1 MIRLAARSINT
12 YIPRTRSLVFFV
24 AGKQVELITT
34 LSHQKNYSFCCF
46 DHCSGNHFDRFY
58 ASSTEKIASMC
69 LQERIVKAMGYR
81 VTWDEE
87 GLPDDLV
94 DNGRK
99 SVGFLGDLGGM
110 IWKTWNYRTSR
121 WWFRK
126 VISCRSLIYF
136 FPQSFEE
143 DPICLDIF
151 QLVPVITLGCFS
163 KKKKRCY
170 PSFPP
175 GWRSIAWADPFD
187 YQPTNQPTNQPSN
200 QPVPHHQHHAVLMF

>member
-12 YIPRTRSLVFFV
+12 YIPRTHSLVFFV

-136 FPQSFEE
+136 SPKA
-143 DPICLDIF
+143 L
-151 QLVPVITLGCFS
+151 
-163 KKKKRCY
+163 KKIQ
-170 PSFPP
+170 F
-175 GWRSIAWADPFD
+175 AWIYF
-187 YQPTNQPTNQPSN
+187 NWF
-200 QPVPHHQHHAVLMF
+200 L